1 MSETNEPDNNK
12 SVSFTA
18 GDAFWGNIFKKD
30 TSQKETVLAI
40 MRRVP
45 LFHSIKK
52 HGLLEFQ
59 KLIHQRTY
67 KADEIIF
74 WEGEPGVGMYIVLD
88 GQVGIYKELG
98 GDQREELARLKRG
111 EFFGELALLDESPRS
126 ATAITTDQSTILG
139 LFRPDLM
146 ELIERKPRLGN
157 KFLFNLALLI
167 GERLK
172 HTNDELQALWD
183 RLEDSKVIT

>member
-1 MSETNEPDNNK
+1 MTNTKESKNNK
-12 SVSFTA
+12 PFPFKA
-18 GDAFWGNIFKKD
+18 GDAFWGNIFRKP
-30 TSQKETVLAI
+30 SGQKETVLVI

-45 LFHSIKK
+45 FFNGLTKS
-52 HGLLEFQ
+52 GLLEFQ
-59 KLIHQRTY
+59 KLIHERTY
-67 KADEIIF
+67 RADETIF
-74 WEGEPGVGMYIVLD
+74 WEGEPGVGMYIVLE
-88 GQVGIYKELG
+88 GQVGIFKEQG
-98 GDQREELARLKRG
+98 MQQREELARLQRG

-126 ATAITTDQSTILG
+126 ATAVAMEQSTILG

-157 KFLFNLALLI
+157 KLLFNLAELI

-172 HTNDELQALWD
+172 HTNSELQALWD

>member
-1 MSETNEPDNNK
+1 MSELKESVDNK
-12 SVSFTA
+12 SVTFTA
-18 GDAFWGNIFKKD
+18 GDAFWGNIFKRES
-30 TSQKETVLAI
+30 SQKETVLAI

-45 LFHSIKK
+45 LFHGIKK
-52 HGLLEFQ
+52 AGLVEFQ
-59 KLIHQRTY
+59 KLIHKRSY
-67 KADEIIF
+67 KSEETIF
-74 WEGEPGVGMYIVLD
+74 WEGEPGVGMYIVLE

-98 GDQREELARLKRG
+98 DDQREELARLKRG

-126 ATAITTDQSTILG
+126 ATAIATEQSTILG

-157 KFLFNLALLI
+157 KFLFNLAMLI